1 MANTY
6 TPVSTSLTDFINKS
20 QYFNPFFSFLTI
32 SYIYFAIGIRSDT
45 IWKYLFHVV
54 NCAFFANLFSMAK
67 KISINLNYFH
77 FEYFRHLVWIET
89 IFFGL
94 NEWGFVFINF
104 VKIKSCIKTLKSKIW
119 SYIMWLLLI
128 YTLIIRFVITYFEL
142 IEEQEKINGEKK
154 VKEVSVK
161 FHSLLYLPMGI
172 LEFIFLFLILKNL
185 SETQDKKYRNVL
197 NILLHSSLSRMFIV
211 SFLLF
216 SISII
221 VWFPNEGIAGLIRR
235 FLWRLKGYLGIIFL
249 VDLLLLRIEID
260 DTKIKDCND
269 EIKRINKS
277 NSVNN
282 YQQPVSLV
290 SAEGNYYSKPSSP
303 LSPYLSNRTLKTYN
317 EDNNIFKNV
326 PELQYSDR
334 SRDTYVNSSV
344 TINRSRSNRIIPL
357 SPTLNKSYKNMSM
370 ATSPSN
376 RSSSYLPKKT
386 RRNSNIS
393 NIITDYYLY
402 NDETNI
408 LKPEY
413 PVTNNNRKSE
423 NEIGRQKSL
432 IEETNKLFR

>member
-1 MANTY
+1 
-6 TPVSTSLTDFINKS
+6 V
-20 QYFNPFFSFLTI
+20 
-32 SYIYFAIGIRSDT
+32 
-45 IWKYLFHVV
+45 
-54 NCAFFANLFSMAK
+54 
-67 KISINLNYFH
+67 
-77 FEYFRHLVWIET
+77 
-89 IFFGL
+89 
-94 NEWGFVFINF
+94 
-104 VKIKSCIKTLKSKIW
+104 
-119 SYIMWLLLI
+119 
-128 YTLIIRFVITYFEL
+128 
-142 IEEQEKINGEKK
+142 
-154 VKEVSVK
+154 
-161 FHSLLYLPMGI
+161 
-172 LEFIFLFLILKNL
+172 
-185 SETQDKKYRNVL
+185 
-197 NILLHSSLSRMFIV
+197 
-211 SFLLF
+211 
-216 SISII
+216 

-269 EIKRINKS
+269 EIKRINKT
-277 NSVNN
+277 NSINN
-282 YQQPVSLV
+282 YQQPVSHI
-290 SAEGNYYSKPSSP
+290 STDGNYYSKPNSP

-317 EDNNIFKNV
+317 NEDNNIFKNI

-376 RSSSYLPKKT
+376 RSSSYLPKKN

-413 PVTNNNRKSE
+413 SVTNNNRKSE
-423 NEIGRQKSL
+423 NGIGRQKSL